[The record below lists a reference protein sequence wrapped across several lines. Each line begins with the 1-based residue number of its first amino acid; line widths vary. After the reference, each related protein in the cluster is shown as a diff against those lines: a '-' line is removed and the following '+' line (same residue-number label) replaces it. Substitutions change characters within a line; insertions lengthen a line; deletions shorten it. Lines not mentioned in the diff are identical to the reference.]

1 MRMTMF
7 KKLLGAN
14 LLLLALTAAVS
25 GISLRELATVKSS
38 GTHVASAV
46 LSGSDLVSTI
56 RIDAEAVRRREFE
69 LATIADPKDRKDTA
83 GEISG
88 GIAAVGQEFDRYDK
102 QFAADASATDELAK
116 ARGAW
121 NAYVAAA
128 KPAIALGLAGR
139 QDAAL
144 NVLNPADEQWTAFE
158 DASDAWRKLADTQA
172 TTARSSIGT
181 TYSQGRLLVLALT
194 GVAMLLGLGIALLL
208 ARSIRS
214 RIAEVLD
221 RIESLATHCVAGL
234 SNGLGHIAAGDL
246 TVEIQPATPIIER
259 VGADEIGQTAAAVND
274 IRARTM
280 VAIDAYNGTRTTLAG
295 MVTEIASV
303 AGDVSGSAEHIASTS
318 AESGR
323 TIAEVAASI
332 DGVAAG
338 AERQA
343 RMVDD
348 ARAVADRA
356 VTAAETARSV
366 AAEGVA
372 TTEQIAQIAEQTNL
386 LALNAAIEAARAGE
400 QGRGFAVVA
409 EEVRKLA
416 ESASTTVEATRTAF
430 ERLATTV
437 DEVAGHIS
445 RIADATTEVNAV
457 AVDTS
462 AASEE
467 VSASMTET
475 TAAASEIA
483 DAAGA
488 LATSSEHLEQL
499 VSRFRT

>member
-1 MRMTMF
+1 MRITMF

-14 LLLLALTAAVS
+14 LLLLALTAAV
-25 GISLRELATVKSS
+25 GGVALRELGSVRAS

-46 LSGSDLVSTI
+46 VSGSDLVSKI

-69 LATIADPKDRKDTA
+69 LATLTDAADRKDTA

-88 GIAAVGQEFDRYDK
+88 GIATVGQELDRYGK
-102 QFAADASATDELAK
+102 EFAADASASDELAK
-116 ARGAW
+116 TRSAW
-121 NAYVAAA
+121 TAYVAAA
-128 KPAIALGLAGR
+128 KPAIALGLAGNR
-139 QDAAL
+139 NGAL
-144 NVLNPADEQWTAFE
+144 DVLNPADEQWTAFE
-158 DASDAWRKLADTQA
+158 NTSDAWLKLADTQA
-172 TTARSSIGT
+172 TAARHEIGS
-181 TYSQGRLLVLALT
+181 TYSSARIFLLTLT
-194 GVAMLLGLGIALLL
+194 GIAMLVGLGIALLL

-214 RIAEVLD
+214 RIAEVLE
-221 RIESLATHCVAGL
+221 RIESLATHCIAGL
-234 SNGLGHIAAGDL
+234 SNGLGQIAAGDL
-246 TVEIQPATPIIER
+246 TVELQPTTPAIER
-259 VGADEIGQTAAAVND
+259 VGSDEIGQTAAAVND
-274 IRARTM
+274 IRTRMIA
-280 VAIDAYNGTRTTLAG
+280 AIEAYNGTRTTLAG

-303 AGDVSGSAEHIASTS
+303 AGDVSGSAEHIADTS
-318 AESGR
+318 RESGR

-348 ARAVADRA
+348 ARAVAGQA
-356 VTAAETARSV
+356 VSAAETARSV

-416 ESASTTVEATRTAF
+416 ESAATTVEATRTAF

-437 DEVAGHIS
+437 DEVAGHIG
-445 RIADATTEVNAV
+445 RIADATGEVNAV